1 MHPGERFN
9 SFTHLAG
16 VVAAIVGAPLLV
28 WPALLAGHGWKIAGL
43 SIYAFCLIA
52 LYLFSTLYH
61 STRGQH
67 KALFRHLD
75 HLAIYLLIAG
85 TYTPFLLV
93 TLRGGNGWWMFG
105 VIWLLAVVGMVLES
119 VSSSQRRRLWSIP
132 IYLLMGWLSLLLIK
146 PLFAALPAA
155 GFNLLLLGGV
165 AYTSGIIFYALD
177 KKISYFHG
185 IWHLFV
191 LAGSVCHYLT
201 IYYYVA

>member
-16 VVAAIVGAPLLV
+16 VIAAIVGAPLLV
-28 WPALLAGHGWKIAGL
+28 WPALLAGQGWKIAGL

-93 TLRGGNGWWMFG
+93 TLRGKERFDKQQLQPAHQQIDGDRPQ
-105 VIWLLAVVGMVLES
+105 S
-119 VSSSQRRRLWSIP
+119 
-132 IYLLMGWLSLLLIK
+132 
-146 PLFAALPAA
+146 AALI
-155 GFNLLLLGGV
+155 G
-165 AYTSGIIFYALD
+165 
-177 KKISYFHG
+177 
-185 IWHLFV
+185 
-191 LAGSVCHYLT
+191 
-201 IYYYVA
+201 